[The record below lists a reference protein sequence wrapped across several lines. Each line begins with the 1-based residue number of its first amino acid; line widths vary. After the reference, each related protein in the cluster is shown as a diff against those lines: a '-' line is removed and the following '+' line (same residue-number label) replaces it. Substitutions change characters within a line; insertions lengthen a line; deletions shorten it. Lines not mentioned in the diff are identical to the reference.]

1 MTASSA
7 CHPDCIT
14 GLWNKAL
21 LSLSEFLSQVWLLD
35 LLSVATWWNSSATL
49 PLSLSPAP
57 IVHNSTQCHSTSSTA
72 FDRTWLVL
80 RYLGQSLSGKIC
92 CFYIKGEDYVSVLAG
107 VLTQASHDKLW
118 SIQACKRCASGAH
131 SRFYIRHIIIC
142 ILYPVIKIQSFSIS
156 HIIRRLMV
164 SEPQY
169 RKSS

>member
-21 LSLSEFLSQVWLLD
+21 LSLSGFLSQVWLLD

-72 FDRTWLVL
+72 FDLTWLVL
-80 RYLGQSLSGKIC
+80 RYLGQSLLGKIC
-92 CFYIKGEDYVSVLAG
+92 CFLYKGWEKTMYQLLSG
-107 VLTQASHDKLW
+107 VLSQASHDKLW

-131 SRFYIRHIIIC
+131 SRFYN
-142 ILYPVIKIQSFSIS
+142 LYSLSCNQDSVIFYFT
-156 HIIRRLMV
+156 HN
-164 SEPQY
+164 
-169 RKSS
+169 